1 MLWGLDAQTPSRSLL
16 FLLSSM
22 LGEESHVIE
31 LGGFYDICLPV
42 PFLSILRALGV
53 QLVPTADFAR
63 MIVFLWKPSLPQ
75 TTPYAILR
83 ISFHSLL
90 PYSPYHQ
97 LLRGSSSHCVAGS
110 VWEYP
115 QGSFLS
121 SVHSYS
127 GRLLPLA
134 PERFWDDCVRI
145 SNFCDL
151 S

>member
-1 MLWGLDAQTPSRSLL
+1 
-16 FLLSSM
+16 M

-97 LLRGSSSHCVAGS
+97 LLRGSSSHCVAGKCLG
-110 VWEYP
+110 VPPRELP
-115 QGSFLS
+115 
-121 SVHSYS
+121 VKCA
-127 GRLLPLA
+127 LLLREASPLGT
-134 PERFWDDCVRI
+134 RKVLR
-145 SNFCDL
+145 
-151 S
+151 